1 MLSAGITYNQMVTYP
16 LSDGEIDAMFHAL
29 ADATRRD
36 ILRRSLSREH
46 SISSLAREYSMS
58 FAAVQKHVG
67 VLAAAG
73 LIVKRAEGR
82 ERLVRADPARIARAR
97 LLLEGYQQLWRGR
110 VDRLDAIL
118 ADDSETVGGTPST
131 GSGAADGAGAATG
144 SGAADGAG
152 AATGSGA
159 ADGAGAADTETTAST
174 PLIEGDPHARD

>member
-1 MLSAGITYNQMVTYP
+1 MLPSGITYNQMVAYP
-16 LSDGEIDAMFHAL
+16 LSDTEIDAMFHAL

-118 ADDSETVGGTPST
+118 ADDAETAAGTPST
-131 GSGAADGAGAATG
+131 GSGAAEAERAAEAGR
-144 SGAADGAG
+144 
-152 AATGSGA
+152 
-159 ADGAGAADTETTAST
+159 AADTETTAST
-174 PLIEGDPHARD
+174 PLIEGDRHARD